1 MADLRKVL
9 KECKKC
15 YANKPY
21 DKDMLEDFFSNPT
34 PRYQKYKSL
43 HQELP
48 LQVRYEVY
56 LLAIA
61 YYTLAMTYKNYN
73 RIVWLNGDFGLC
85 LVLPKV
91 FWGLKHVMDC
101 APNGNSCAYTDAD
114 KAFTD
119 INVEYVAES
128 TKICSIPEDF
138 TFRKQYLTGIVDEI
152 LSNNKLSTTH

>member
-15 YANKPY
+15 YTNKPY

-43 HQELP
+43 HKELP

-61 YYTLAMTYKNYN
+61 YYALAMTYKDHH
-73 RIVWLNGDFGLC
+73 RITWLNGDWGLC

-91 FWGLKHVMDC
+91 FWGLINVFDSS
-101 APNGNSCAYTDAD
+101 PNDNIWSVTDVD

-119 INVEYVAES
+119 INVEYVVES
-128 TKICSIPEDF
+128 TRFCSISEDF
-138 TFRKQYLTGIVDEI
+138 AFRKQYLIDIVDEI